1 MNNRIDI
8 INELREIS
16 PLLGG
21 MEKVNVFT
29 VPTGY
34 FEQMAGN
41 MLTLVKQEANSLLL
55 AHKQQPLMDVPAG
68 YFDSLAD
75 NILNKIKQQEAV
87 EAYPLLN
94 SISKDNVYTVPQGYF
109 ESVSAAILNKVNK
122 PQAKV
127 VGMGSK
133 TGWFKYAAA
142 AVFTGI
148 IAFGTFKFTSTGT
161 KLDAATKTGIEIAQQ
176 NRFDAE
182 LEKVADEDIIKYLQA
197 EGSDV
202 EASLVATAIDEKEL
216 PSQEDYLLDEKTL
229 DNFLENVD
237 LNDFKN

>member
-29 VPTGY
+29 VPAGY

-41 MLTLVKQEANSLLL
+41 MLTLVKQEENSLLL

-142 AVFTGI
+142 AVFVG
-148 IAFGTFKFTSTGT
+148 AVMFGAYKFTGGGVKES
-161 KLDAATKTGIEIAQQ
+161 LPDYVIAGQKIQ
-176 NRFDAE
+176 NVEAE
-182 LEKVADEDIIKYLQA
+182 LEKMADEDIIKYLQA